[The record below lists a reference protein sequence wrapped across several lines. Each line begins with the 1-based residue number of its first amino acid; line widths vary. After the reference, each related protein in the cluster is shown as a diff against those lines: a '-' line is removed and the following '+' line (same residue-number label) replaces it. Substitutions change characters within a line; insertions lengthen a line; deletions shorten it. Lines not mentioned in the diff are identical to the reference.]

1 NINISLPTVTH
12 TEGHVWHLFV
22 IQTTYREELQR
33 YLSSY
38 GIQTLIH
45 YPLPPHKQQAYNHL
59 NNLVL
64 PITENM
70 HERVLSLPMDP
81 NMSKN
86 DIDKVIKVVNSFRV

>member
-1 NINISLPTVTH
+1 